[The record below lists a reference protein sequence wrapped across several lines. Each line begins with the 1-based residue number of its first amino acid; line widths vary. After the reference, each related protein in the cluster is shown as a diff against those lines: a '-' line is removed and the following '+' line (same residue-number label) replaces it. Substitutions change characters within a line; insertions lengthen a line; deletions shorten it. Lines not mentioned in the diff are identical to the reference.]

1 MNDADP
7 DADPPTDHTGDT
19 HADATADTDGSDPA
33 GAEAATDG
41 GEPAEPAASND
52 SGVVCPRC
60 GDPLSEHAARD
71 PLGKSEVG
79 VCDDC
84 YFDQFELVDAP
95 DRIDVDVCAT
105 CGAVHR
111 GNEWVDV
118 GAADYT
124 DVAIDE
130 VAGSLAVHVDAH
142 DVTWEVD
149 PEQVDQNTIRMHCS
163 FAGVVRGQFR
173 EAHVTVPV
181 RIARGT
187 CQRCGRIAGDY
198 YASLVQVRAVE
209 RSPDPD
215 EVERAKEIANEIV
228 GDMEATGSR
237 DAFVTEMSTDGDG
250 LDVRLSTTNLGKKM
264 AAKVTAEFGGD
275 WEDHETLVTEDE
287 DGNEVYR
294 VTYAVRLPEFR
305 PGDVID
311 PDDDDGPVLVRS
323 VQGNLKGRR
332 LATGDRFEASY
343 EVGDA
348 PDARK
353 LGDVDDGVPTTL
365 VAYEDEHAVQVLDPE
380 TYESTTVPRPDF
392 LDADPGTEVPVLRH
406 RQGLHVLPDE

>member
-1 MNDADP
+1 MTDAES
-7 DADPPTDHTGDT
+7 G
-19 HADATADTDGSDPA
+19 
-33 GAEAATDG
+33 
-41 GEPAEPAASND
+41 
-52 SGVVCPRC
+52 SGVACPRC
-60 GDPLSEHAARD
+60 GEALSEHAARD

-95 DRIDVDVCAT
+95 DRIEVEVCAT

-118 GAADYT
+118 GARDYT
-124 DVAIDE
+124 DVAVDE
-130 VAGSLAVHVDAH
+130 VAESLAVHVDAR
-142 DVTWEVD
+142 DVNWQVD
-149 PEQVDQNTIRMHCS
+149 PEQVDQNTVKMHCS
-163 FAGVVRGQFR
+163 FSGVVRGQFR
-173 EAHVTVPV
+173 EAHATVPV
-181 RIARGT
+181 KISRQT

-198 YASLVQVRAVE
+198 YASLVQVRAVDRE
-209 RSPDPD
+209 PDGD
-215 EVERAKEIANEIV
+215 EVERAKAIATELV
-228 GDMEATGSR
+228 EDMTATGSR
-237 DAFVTEMSTDGDG
+237 DAFVTEMGDDGDG
-250 LDVRLSTTNLGKKM
+250 LNVKLSTTNLGKKV
-264 AAKVTAEFGGD
+264 ATKIVEEFGGD

-311 PDDDDGPVLVRS
+311 PEDGDGPVLVRS

-332 LATGDRFEASY
+332 LASGEEFEAGY

-353 LGDVDDGVPTTL
+353 LGTVEDAEATTL
-365 VAYEDEHAVQVLDPE
+365 VAYEDAHAVQVLDPE
-380 TYESTTVPRPDF
+380 TYASETVPRPDF
-392 LDADPGTEVPVLRH
+392 LDADAGTEVPVLRH
-406 RQGLHVLPDE
+406 RNGLHVLPDE